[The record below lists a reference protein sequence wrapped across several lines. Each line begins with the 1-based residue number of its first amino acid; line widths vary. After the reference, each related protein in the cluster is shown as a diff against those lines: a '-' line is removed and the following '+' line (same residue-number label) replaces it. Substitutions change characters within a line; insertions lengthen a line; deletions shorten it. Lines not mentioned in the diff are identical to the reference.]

1 MGNTS
6 NSSDSIQKILVLED
20 EVFIRESLLE
30 LLEIEGFDAMG
41 AENEIV
47 GVRLAKEYQPD
58 LILCDVSNPEIDSY
72 VDLKALREDC
82 ATAEIPFRVLPV
94 GKTLLVRFP

>member
-1 MGNTS
+1 MENTS
-6 NSSDSIQKILVLED
+6 NSSDSIQKILVIED

-41 AENEIV
+41 AENKIV

-58 LILCDVSNPEIDSY
+58 LIICDLINSQIDGY
-72 VDLKALREDC
+72 VDLKALPKDST
-82 ATAEIPFRVLPV
+82 TAKIPFQVLAV